1 MYDLE
6 SGGGAANVGKTGK
19 NYKNFGIMGVIQM
32 TTEHK
37 EKEGNYNQAVDLT
50 NEKLTISITASK
62 SVTTK

>member
-37 EKEGNYNQAVDLT
+37 EKEGNYN
-50 NEKLTISITASK
+50 
-62 SVTTK
+62 